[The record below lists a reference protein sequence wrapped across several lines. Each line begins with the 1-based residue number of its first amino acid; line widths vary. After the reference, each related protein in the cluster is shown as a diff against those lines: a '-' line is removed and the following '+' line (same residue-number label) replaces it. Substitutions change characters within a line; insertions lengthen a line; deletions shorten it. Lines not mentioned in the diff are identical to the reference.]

1 VKPLVATDLDR
12 TMIYSRASGA
22 SEGDR
27 CVEIY
32 DGAPLSFM
40 TEKAADLLSTLA
52 ARTPVVPATT
62 RTREQFERIDLPGGP
77 FRYAVVS
84 NGGRILHDGA
94 DDITWRR
101 TVESAVAAGSAS
113 LAEVSANLLTRI
125 PAPDSDQQWVGK
137 VRVADDLFCYLVVDR
152 ERQPADFIASWR
164 AWCEPRGW
172 SVSQQGR
179 KIYAM
184 PHPVTKSAAL
194 AHVRERLIDQDL
206 LSPDAP
212 VLAAGDGRLDA
223 DLLAY
228 ADLAIRPRHGEL
240 EEAGWT
246 ADNLR
251 VTASSGIMASEEIL
265 RWFAERSTLGL
276 SAPHSSDAA
285 ATIDT

>member
-1 VKPLVATDLDR
+1 
-12 TMIYSRASGA
+12 M
-22 SEGDR
+22 
-27 CVEIY
+27 
-32 DGAPLSFM
+32 
-40 TEKAADLLSTLA
+40 
-52 ARTPVVPATT
+52 TT
-62 RTREQFERIDLPGGP
+62 RTREQFQRIALPGGP

-84 NGGRILHDGA
+84 NGGRILHEGA
-94 DDITWRR
+94 DDVPWRR
-101 TVESAVAAGSAS
+101 TVEAAVTAGSAS
-113 LAEVSANLLTRI
+113 LAEVSADLLDRI
-125 PAPDSDQQWVGK
+125 PPPESDRQWVRK
-137 VRVADDLFCYLVVDR
+137 VRGADELFCYLVVDR
-152 ERQPADFIASWR
+152 DRQPTDFSSWR
-164 AWCEPRGW
+164 EWCEPRGW

-246 ADNLR
+246 AANLR
-251 VTASSGIMASEEIL
+251 VTESSGIMASEEIL
-265 RWFAERSTLGL
+265 RWFAERTTRDRPDAPPP
-276 SAPHSSDAA
+276 SAAPTSEEP
-285 ATIDT
+285 